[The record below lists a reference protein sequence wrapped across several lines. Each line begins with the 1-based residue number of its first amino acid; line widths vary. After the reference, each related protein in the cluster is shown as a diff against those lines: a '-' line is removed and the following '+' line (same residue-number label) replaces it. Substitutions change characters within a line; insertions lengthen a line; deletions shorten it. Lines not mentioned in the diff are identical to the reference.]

1 VFNIGDIVGY
11 STARNLANNKVYGI
25 VVGFTHNEY
34 YYIDWFDY
42 GCDWTSPYHHS
53 ALWPV
58 ETSEGT

>member
-1 VFNIGDIVGY
+1 MFNIGDIVGY
-11 STARNLANNKVYGI
+11 AARQSNVYGI

-53 ALWPV
+53 ALWAV